1 MPRKKLNY
9 TDNYYKPFPNRLRRL
24 MRGDAGKINRTV
36 SQQEL
41 ADYLGLKARQSVSA
55 YCDGSGQPSWENIA
69 KIAEYFSVSTD
80 WLLGVTN
87 IERVEQNIQVAAA
100 TLGISGKSAENLARI
115 SAEFHDDDD
124 ILTTL
129 RRSSARDALN
139 SLLESEDVMWI
150 AEAADRLM
158 HIQKFRPIKIL

>member
-87 IERVEQNIQVAAA
+87 IESVERNIQVAAA
-100 TLGISGKSAENLARI
+100 TLGISGKAAENLARI
-115 SAEFHDDDD
+115 STETEDDN
-124 ILTTL
+124 IFISLKK
-129 RRSSARDALN
+129 SAAHDALN
-139 SLLESEDVMWI
+139 RILESEDVLWV
-150 AEAADRLM
+150 AEATDHLLDIEKA
-158 HIQKFRPIKIL
+158 RPRNIF

>member
-9 TDNYYKPFPNRLRRL
+9 TDNYYKPFPTRLRRL

-87 IERVEQNIQVAAA
+87 IESVERNIQVAAS
-100 TLGISGKSAENLARI
+100 TLGISGKTAENLARI
-115 SAEFHDDDD
+115 STETEDDN
-124 ILTTL
+124 IFISLKK
-129 RRSSARDALN
+129 SAAHDALN
-139 SLLESEDVMWI
+139 RILESEDVLWV
-150 AEAADRLM
+150 AEATDHLLDIEKA
-158 HIQKFRPIKIL
+158 RPRNIL

>member
-9 TDNYYKPFPNRLRRL
+9 TDNYYKPFPSRLRRL
-24 MRGDAGKINRTV
+24 MRGDAGKINRTI

-87 IERVEQNIQVAAA
+87 IESVEQNIQVAAA
-100 TLGISGKSAENLARI
+100 TLGISGKAAENLARI
-115 SAEFHDDDD
+115 STETEDDN
-124 ILTTL
+124 IFISLKK
-129 RRSSARDALN
+129 SAAHDALN
-139 SLLESEDVMWI
+139 RILESEDVLWV
-150 AEAADRLM
+150 AEATDHLLDIEKA
-158 HIQKFRPIKIL
+158 RPRNIF

>member
-24 MRGDAGKINRTV
+24 MRGDAGKINGTV

-87 IERVEQNIQVAAA
+87 IESVEQNIQVAAA
-100 TLGISGKSAENLARI
+100 TLGISGKAAENLARI
-115 SAEFHDDDD
+115 STETEDDN
-124 ILTTL
+124 IFISLKK
-129 RRSSARDALN
+129 SAAHDALN
-139 SLLESEDVMWI
+139 RILESEDVLWV
-150 AEAADRLM
+150 AEATDHLLDIEKA
-158 HIQKFRPIKIL
+158 RPRNIF

>member
-9 TDNYYKPFPNRLRRL
+9 TDNYYKPFPTRLRRL

-87 IERVEQNIQVAAA
+87 IESVERNIQVAAS
-100 TLGISGKSAENLARI
+100 TLGISGKAAENLARI
-115 SAEFHDDDD
+115 STETEDDN
-124 ILTTL
+124 IFISLKK
-129 RRSSARDALN
+129 SAARDALN
-139 SLLESEDVMWI
+139 RILELEDVLWV
-150 AEAADRLM
+150 AEATDHLLDIEKA
-158 HIQKFRPIKIL
+158 RPRNIL

>member
-9 TDNYYKPFPNRLRRL
+9 KDNYYKPFPNRLRRL

-87 IERVEQNIQVAAA
+87 IESVEQNIQVAAA
-100 TLGISGKSAENLARI
+100 TLGISGKAAENLARI
-115 SAEFHDDDD
+115 STETEDDN
-124 ILTTL
+124 IFISLKK
-129 RRSSARDALN
+129 SAAHDALN
-139 SLLESEDVMWI
+139 RILESEDVLWV
-150 AEAADRLM
+150 AEATDHLLDIEKA
-158 HIQKFRPIKIL
+158 RPRNIF

>member
-87 IERVEQNIQVAAA
+87 IESVEQNIQVAAA
-100 TLGISGKSAENLARI
+100 TLGISGKAAENLARI
-115 SAEFHDDDD
+115 STETEDDN
-124 ILTTL
+124 IFISLKK
-129 RRSSARDALN
+129 SAAHDALN
-139 SLLESEDVMWI
+139 RILESEDVLWV
-150 AEAADRLM
+150 AEAPDHLLDIEKA
-158 HIQKFRPIKIL
+158 RPRNIF

>member
-87 IERVEQNIQVAAA
+87 IESVEQNIQVAAA
-100 TLGISGKSAENLARI
+100 TLGISGKAAENLARI
-115 SAEFHDDDD
+115 STETEDDN
-124 ILTTL
+124 IFISLKK
-129 RRSSARDALN
+129 SAAHDALN
-139 SLLESEDVMWI
+139 RILESEDVLWVV
-150 AEAADRLM
+150 EATDHLLDIEKA
-158 HIQKFRPIKIL
+158 RPRNIF

>member
-55 YCDGSGQPSWENIA
+55 YCDGSGQPNWENIA

-87 IERVEQNIQVAAA
+87 IESVERNIQVAAA
-100 TLGISGKSAENLARI
+100 TLGISGKAAENLARI
-115 SAEFHDDDD
+115 STETEDDN
-124 ILTTL
+124 IFISLKK
-129 RRSSARDALN
+129 SAAHDALN
-139 SLLESEDVMWI
+139 RILESEDVLWV
-150 AEAADRLM
+150 AEATDHLLDIEKA
-158 HIQKFRPIKIL
+158 RPRNIF

>member
-24 MRGDAGKINRTV
+24 MRGDAEKINRTV

-87 IERVEQNIQVAAA
+87 IESVEQNIQVAAA
-100 TLGISGKSAENLARI
+100 TLGISGKAAENLARI
-115 SAEFHDDDD
+115 STETEDDN
-124 ILTTL
+124 IFISLKK
-129 RRSSARDALN
+129 SAAHDALN
-139 SLLESEDVMWI
+139 RILESEDVLWV
-150 AEAADRLM
+150 AEATDHLLDIEKA
-158 HIQKFRPIKIL
+158 RPRNIF

>member
-9 TDNYYKPFPNRLRRL
+9 TDNYYKPFPTRLRRL

-87 IERVEQNIQVAAA
+87 IESVERNIQVAAS
-100 TLGISGKSAENLARI
+100 TLGISGKVAENLARI
-115 SAEFHDDDD
+115 STETEDDN
-124 ILTTL
+124 IFISLKK
-129 RRSSARDALN
+129 SAAHDALN
-139 SLLESEDVMWI
+139 RILESEDVLWV
-150 AEAADRLM
+150 AEATDHLLDIEKA
-158 HIQKFRPIKIL
+158 RPRNIL

>member
-9 TDNYYKPFPNRLRRL
+9 TDNYYKPFPSRLRRL
-24 MRGDAGKINRTV
+24 MRGDAGKINRTI

-80 WLLGVTN
+80 WLLGATN
-87 IERVEQNIQVAAA
+87 IESVERNIQVAAA
-100 TLGISGKSAENLARI
+100 TLGISGKAAENLARI
-115 SAEFHDDDD
+115 STETEDDN
-124 ILTTL
+124 IFISLKK
-129 RRSSARDALN
+129 SAAHDALN
-139 SLLESEDVMWI
+139 RILESEDVLWV
-150 AEAADRLM
+150 AEATDHLLDIEKA
-158 HIQKFRPIKIL
+158 RPRNIL

>member
-87 IERVEQNIQVAAA
+87 IESVEQNIQVAAA
-100 TLGISGKSAENLARI
+100 TLGISGKAAENLARI
-115 SAEFHDDDD
+115 STETEADNIF
-124 ILTTL
+124 ISLKK
-129 RRSSARDALN
+129 SAAHDALN
-139 SLLESEDVMWI
+139 RILESEDVLWV
-150 AEAADRLM
+150 AEATDHLLDIEKA
-158 HIQKFRPIKIL
+158 RPRNIF

>member
-1 MPRKKLNY
+1 
-9 TDNYYKPFPNRLRRL
+9 

-55 YCDGSGQPSWENIA
+55 YCDGFGQPSWENIA
-69 KIAEYFSVSTD
+69 KIAEYFNVSTD

-87 IERVEQNIQVAAA
+87 IESVEQNIQVAAA
-100 TLGISGKSAENLARI
+100 TLGISGKAAENLARI
-115 SAEFHDDDD
+115 STETEDDN
-124 ILTTL
+124 IFISLKK
-129 RRSSARDALN
+129 SAARDALN

-158 HIQKFRPIKIL
+158 HIQKCRPIKIL

>member
-87 IERVEQNIQVAAA
+87 IESVEQNIQVAAA
-100 TLGISGKSAENLARI
+100 TLGISGKAAENLARI
-115 SAEFHDDDD
+115 STETEDDN
-124 ILTTL
+124 IFISLKK
-129 RRSSARDALN
+129 SAAHDALN
-139 SLLESEDVMWI
+139 RILESEDVLWV
-150 AEAADRLM
+150 AEATDHLLDIEKA
-158 HIQKFRPIKIL
+158 RPRNIL

>member
-9 TDNYYKPFPNRLRRL
+9 TDNYYKPFPTRLRRL

-80 WLLGVTN
+80 WMLGVTN
-87 IERVEQNIQVAAA
+87 IESVERNIQVAAS
-100 TLGISGKSAENLARI
+100 TLGISGKAAENLARI
-115 SAEFHDDDD
+115 STETEDDN
-124 ILTTL
+124 IFISLKK
-129 RRSSARDALN
+129 SAAHDALN
-139 SLLESEDVMWI
+139 RILESEDVLWV
-150 AEAADRLM
+150 AEAADHLM
-158 HIQKFRPIKIL
+158 DIEKARPRNIL

>member
-9 TDNYYKPFPNRLRRL
+9 TDNYYKPFPTRLRRL

-87 IERVEQNIQVAAA
+87 IESVERNIQVAAS
-100 TLGISGKSAENLARI
+100 TLGISGKAAENLARI
-115 SAEFHDDDD
+115 STETEDDN
-124 ILTTL
+124 IFISLKK
-129 RRSSARDALN
+129 SAAHDALN
-139 SLLESEDVMWI
+139 RILESEDVLWV
-150 AEAADRLM
+150 AEATDHLLEIEKA
-158 HIQKFRPIKIL
+158 RPRNIL

>member
-9 TDNYYKPFPNRLRRL
+9 TDNYYKPFPTRLRRL

-87 IERVEQNIQVAAA
+87 IESVERHIQVAAS
-100 TLGISGKSAENLARI
+100 TLGISGKAAENLARI
-115 SAEFHDDDD
+115 STETEDDN
-124 ILTTL
+124 IFISLKK
-129 RRSSARDALN
+129 SAAHDALN
-139 SLLESEDVMWI
+139 RILESEDVLWV
-150 AEAADRLM
+150 AEATDHLLDIEKA
-158 HIQKFRPIKIL
+158 RPRNIL

>member
-9 TDNYYKPFPNRLRRL
+9 TDNYYKPFANRLRRL

-87 IERVEQNIQVAAA
+87 IESVEQNIQVAAA
-100 TLGISGKSAENLARI
+100 TLGISGKAAENLARI
-115 SAEFHDDDD
+115 STETEDDN
-124 ILTTL
+124 IFISLKK
-129 RRSSARDALN
+129 SAAHDALN
-139 SLLESEDVMWI
+139 RILESEDVLWV
-150 AEAADRLM
+150 AEATDHLLDIEKA
-158 HIQKFRPIKIL
+158 RPRNIF

>member
-87 IERVEQNIQVAAA
+87 IESVEQNIQVAAA
-100 TLGISGKSAENLARI
+100 TLGISGKAAENLARI
-115 SAEFHDDDD
+115 STETEDDN
-124 ILTTL
+124 IFISLKK
-129 RRSSARDALN
+129 SAAHDALN
-139 SLLESEDVMWI
+139 RILESEDVLWV
-150 AEAADRLM
+150 AEDTDHLLDIEKA
-158 HIQKFRPIKIL
+158 RPRNIF

>member
-9 TDNYYKPFPNRLRRL
+9 TDNYHKPFPNRLRRL

-55 YCDGSGQPSWENIA
+55 YCDGSGQPSRENIA

-87 IERVEQNIQVAAA
+87 IESVEQNIQVAAA
-100 TLGISGKSAENLARI
+100 TLGISGKAAENLARI
-115 SAEFHDDDD
+115 STETEDDN
-124 ILTTL
+124 IFISLKK
-129 RRSSARDALN
+129 SAAHDALN
-139 SLLESEDVMWI
+139 RILESEDVLWV
-150 AEAADRLM
+150 AEATDHLLDIEKA
-158 HIQKFRPIKIL
+158 RPRNIL

>member
-9 TDNYYKPFPNRLRRL
+9 TDNYYKPFPTRLRRL

-87 IERVEQNIQVAAA
+87 IESVERNIQVAAS
-100 TLGISGKSAENLARI
+100 TLGISGKAAENLARI
-115 SAEFHDDDD
+115 STETEDDN
-124 ILTTL
+124 IFISLKK
-129 RRSSARDALN
+129 SAAHDALN
-139 SLLESEDVMWI
+139 RILESEDVLWV
-150 AEAADRLM
+150 AEATDHLLDIEKA
-158 HIQKFRPIKIL
+158 RPRNIF

>member
-1 MPRKKLNY
+1 
-9 TDNYYKPFPNRLRRL
+9 

-87 IERVEQNIQVAAA
+87 IESVERNIQVAAS
-100 TLGISGKSAENLARI
+100 TLGISGKAAENLARI
-115 SAEFHDDDD
+115 STETEDDN
-124 ILTTL
+124 IFISLKK
-129 RRSSARDALN
+129 SAAHDALN
-139 SLLESEDVMWI
+139 RILESEDVLWV
-150 AEAADRLM
+150 AEATDHLLDIEKA
-158 HIQKFRPIKIL
+158 RPRNIL

>member
-55 YCDGSGQPSWENIA
+55 YCDGSGQPGWENIA
-69 KIAEYFSVSTD
+69 KIAEYFNVSTD

-87 IERVEQNIQVAAA
+87 IESVEQNIQVAAA
-100 TLGISGKSAENLARI
+100 TLGISGKAAENLARI
-115 SAEFHDDDD
+115 STETEDDN
-124 ILTTL
+124 IFISLKK
-129 RRSSARDALN
+129 SAAHDALN
-139 SLLESEDVMWI
+139 RILESEDVLWV
-150 AEAADRLM
+150 AEATDHLLDIEKA
-158 HIQKFRPIKIL
+158 RPRNIF